1 MSVRTTDTSL
11 KGFGP
16 RKVYRGRSLPFY
28 STQKTG
34 GGTSLSPLPSIVLD
48 GLVLY
53 LDAGNTSSYPGS
65 GTTWTD
71 LSSSGKNATLS
82 NGPTYSSD
90 DGGSIVFD
98 GVNDFASIGSP
109 SPLSGTQLFTFEI
122 WVNFTSIS
130 GNYGGL
136 NKSAWLFA
144 GGTGGGGGQP
154 ELAVLSAD
162 NTSFTP
168 DTLNFGRGSGG
179 TVGSCQVSV
188 SSLMSNGNWYQI
200 VLVRSSTNT
209 QEVYLN
215 GVQIGTGN
223 VSNSF
228 SDGITNFGSIE
239 NNSNYSGYLNGKI
252 SNIKIY
258 NRALTAA
265 EVQQN
270 YNALVGRFSPSIVL
284 DGLVLNLDAGNT
296 SSYSGTGDTWTDLS
310 GNGNNATRTNSSEVV
325 YNSNGWFDWTDGP
338 ASDTTQGCFTLPG
351 SSFTLGANFTIEV
364 WNYYDAASTPG
375 SILNPWNHGCLW
387 TNSASADWSS
397 GAGNNNGFLFGY
409 NSFVYRNT
417 SASETQVDYITNPTT
432 QTWHQHIL
440 VVNSGTGTVY
450 VDKSSVATL
459 SNFRTIGQSN
469 GTLGIGIADLFGS
482 SYRGEYDGFI
492 SIVRV
497 YTKALTASEVEQNYN
512 ALVGRFSP

>member
-1 MSVRTTDTSL
+1 MSVRTTDTSS

-16 RKVYRGRSLPFY
+16 RKVYRGRSLSFY
-28 STQKTG
+28 NTQKTG
-34 GGTSLSPLPSIVLD
+34 GGTSLPRLLLSIVLD
-48 GLVLY
+48 GLVLN

-71 LSSSGKNATLS
+71 LSGSGKNATLS

-130 GNYGGL
+130 GNFGGL

-144 GGTGGGGGQP
+144 GGTGGGSGQP
-154 ELAVLSAD
+154 ELGVLSAD

-168 DTLNFGRGSGG
+168 DTLFFGRGSGG
-179 TVGSCQVSV
+179 NVGSCLVSV

-223 VSNSF
+223 ISNSF

-239 NNSNYSGYLNGKI
+239 NNPNYSGYLNGKI

-270 YNALVGRFSPSIVL
+270 YNALVGRFPPSIVL

-296 SSYSGTGDTWTDLS
+296 SSYPGSGTTWTDLS
-310 GNGNNATRTNSSEVV
+310 GNGNNGTLTNGPTYSSDDGGAIVFDGTDDYVSSIDLSSYTNLTIEMWIYEARDIPNLSGIPGEPGGEGDILT
-325 YNSNGWFDWTDGP
+325 YNGTGTGGSFTFSDNSFGVKFRTDGNFN
-338 ASDTTQGCFTLPG
+338 AGR
-351 SSFTLGANFTIEV
+351 SFTITQVPQQNQWYRFCYIK
-364 WNYYDAASTPG
+364 NG
-375 SILNPWNHGCLW
+375 SLW
-387 TNSASADWSS
+387 INDTE
-397 GAGNNNGFLFGY
+397 Y
-409 NSFVYRNT
+409 T
-417 SASETQVDYITNPTT
+417 SASGSENTYGVLDI
-432 QTWHQHIL
+432 
-440 VVNSGTGTVY
+440 G
-450 VDKSSVATL
+450 
-459 SNFRTIGQSN
+459 RTR
-469 GTLGIGIADLFGS
+469 TGIAQPLNGK
-482 SYRGEYDGFI
+482 I
-492 SIVRV
+492 SNVRV
-497 YTKALTASEVEQNYN
+497 YNRSLTAAEVQQNYN